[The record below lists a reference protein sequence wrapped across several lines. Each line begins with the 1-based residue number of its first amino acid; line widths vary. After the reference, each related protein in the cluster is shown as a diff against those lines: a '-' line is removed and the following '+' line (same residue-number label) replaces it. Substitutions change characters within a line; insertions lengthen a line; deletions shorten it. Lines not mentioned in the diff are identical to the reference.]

1 MLRNALDASLHARP
15 SSRTCVRLCASQALD
30 ALARWKGGAACKAQ
44 GWMPACPSWPAG
56 SSPAHVNPGASR
68 GCGATLGL
76 ILSGESG
83 SLARCCAEGGAKCF
97 AIRMTPHPLGASN
110 VPTEALIGGAER
122 IWQCASREHAAPLS
136 VVKLSYAPVHRYLR
150 QSSRT
155 VGRCAS
161 KCTLLSD
168 PGKRQRESLDASR
181 HSPPARGECLRLCAS
196 PVLDARPRRRG
207 GAACMARVWMPA
219 CPSWRASRSS
229 VWINPGPG
237 WVRSTALGR
246 CLFGQS

>member
-1 MLRNALDASLHARP
+1 MEASLCACVLVLAGRRWTHCADRFPHAATHRLLAPGHCLLCACKSTAQAMNWMLRNALDASLHDPP
-15 SSRTCVRLCASQALD
+15 SSGPCLRLCASQALD

-68 GCGATLGL
+68 GCGATPGL

-122 IWQCASREHAAPLS
+122 NLAMRLAGA
-136 VVKLSYAPVHRYLR
+136 
-150 QSSRT
+150 
-155 VGRCAS
+155 RCA
-161 KCTLLSD
+161 
-168 PGKRQRESLDASR
+168 
-181 HSPPARGECLRLCAS
+181 
-196 PVLDARPRRRG
+196 
-207 GAACMARVWMPA
+207 
-219 CPSWRASRSS
+219 
-229 VWINPGPG
+229 
-237 WVRSTALGR
+237 ALG
-246 CLFGQS
+246 G